1 MKIFSS
7 IISVTL
13 LALSFQA
20 SAADQYKIDSENS
33 TINFATIKKQYIVE
47 PAELTNVSGMLN
59 EDGSFSVK
67 AALSSI
73 NTGISIRNT
82 RLNEIF
88 FQSANNPDV
97 TISGKVSLEDVEG
110 ANKSIPVNVSL
121 YGNSKELTVPVTV
134 LKNDDQIIAYT
145 VKPLIVKASEFGIPV
160 ENLNKLAE
168 TVGGIT
174 LSDTVPVSFVLVF
187 DK

>member
-1 MKIFSS
+1 MKAFSS
-7 IISVTL
+7 LISVAL
-13 LALSFQA
+13 LTLSFQA
-20 SAADQYKIDSENS
+20 SAADQYKVDSENS
-33 TINFATIKKQYIVE
+33 TINFATIKKQYVVE
-47 PAELTNVSGMLN
+47 PAEFTNISGMLN

-88 FQSANNPDV
+88 FQSGSNPDV
-97 TISGKVSLEDVEG
+97 SISGNVSLDGVED
-110 ANKSIPVNVSL
+110 ANQSIPVNVSL
-121 YGNSKELTVPVTV
+121 NGNSKELTVPVTV
-134 LKNDDQIIAYT
+134 LKNDDQIIAYI
-145 VKPLIVKASEFGIPV
+145 VKPLIVKASDFGIPV

-168 TVGGIT
+168 TVGGIP

-187 DK
+187 NK